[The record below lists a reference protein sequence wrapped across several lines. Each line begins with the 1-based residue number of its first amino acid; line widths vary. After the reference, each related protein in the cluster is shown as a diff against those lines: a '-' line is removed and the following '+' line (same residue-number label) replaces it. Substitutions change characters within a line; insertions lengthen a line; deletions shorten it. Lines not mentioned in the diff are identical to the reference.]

1 MQHTGDDVLQ
11 DPALAGGDLAVQRV
25 LLTLAVRDYGDE
37 EDAEA
42 FAEGIDQQLDAVRE
56 WWETPGPSPAFRQV
70 PPPELKTR
78 YDVEDFLRE
87 QGVRELRGRALVL
100 FVTGHGIPGKSDT
113 HFLQL
118 PASVEQRPLAT
129 AVRTSDII
137 AAALDSHVDNVL
149 VIVNTCFAGSMHAE
163 LAALQ
168 KDIRRSRRHRC
179 NLDVLVTCGHDS
191 RIQVLRFPTLLR
203 RALRRL
209 RRNAGITTPYLSVP
223 DFMAEYA
230 RGLREE
236 EERTFKLQRVFD
248 GGNYQP
254 SPCLPNPGY
263 VHLPEVLGATQ
274 RHEPLAAEYWLDRAT
289 GRTQETDQ
297 GWYFRGREQ
306 LNRAVAS
313 FLGPHSPRGVL
324 LITGCAGSGKSAL
337 LARAVTLSDPVFR
350 KEPLYKTAQDSAPR
364 DTVPPEG
371 SVTAAVL
378 ARHMDAA
385 QVAADLLR
393 ALGEGPATVPATGDP
408 VDVWSRQIRDH
419 VRSCGQT
426 VTIVLDGLDE
436 ATEQARIVGDVLAP
450 LAPFCGPLL
459 PGQRQDEDTSA
470 VPAVRLLIGVRSSR
484 PEGGSPDGAGADELG
499 LLRTLR
505 DTFPAARV
513 ERTDGD
519 SSKHDIAEYVTAL
532 IGDAMDADIRGQVV
546 PAVVEAVWPS
556 FIDARLAGDQLR
568 STKDP
573 MELALSEGWHTKL
586 ERGIRGLL
594 QHDLQQVEQVQGLP
608 PEVALALL
616 QAAAYAKGQ
625 GVPWGEVWPAIAG
638 VFLMPKRL
646 SVEEWDPMIEKLLSG
661 RLSGYLAHAVED
673 DRRVYRPAHEE
684 LVDVLLDPDAGLL
697 DFGGRDA

>member
-1 MQHTGDDVLQ
+1 MQHTGDEVLQ
-11 DPALAGGDLAVQRV
+11 DPALAGAGLPGQRV
-25 LLTLAVRDYGDE
+25 LLTLAVRDYGDDD
-37 EDAEA
+37 DAEA
-42 FAEGIDQQLDAVRE
+42 FAEGIDQQLAAVRE
-56 WWETPGPSPAFRQV
+56 WWQTPGPPPAFRQV

-78 YDVEDFLRE
+78 DDVEDFLRE
-87 QGVRELRGRALVL
+87 QDVRELRGRALVL

-113 HFLQL
+113 HFLRL

-137 AAALDSHVDNVL
+137 AAALDSHVENVL
-149 VIVNTCFAGSMHAE
+149 VIVNTCFAGGMHAE

-191 RIQVLRFPTLLR
+191 KIQVLRFPTLLR
-203 RALRRL
+203 GALRRL

-230 RGLREE
+230 RGLRED

-313 FLGPHSPRGVL
+313 FLGSYSPRGVL
-324 LITGCAGSGKSAL
+324 LITGCAGSGKSAV

-350 KEPLYKTAQDSAPR
+350 KEPLYKVAQDSAPR
-364 DTVPPEG
+364 DTLPPEG

-378 ARHMDAA
+378 ARHLDAA

-393 ALGEGPATVPATGDP
+393 ALGEEPAAVPATGDP
-408 VDVWSRQIRDH
+408 VDVWSRQIQDY
-419 VRSCGQT
+419 VRSCGQN

-436 ATEQARIVGDVLAP
+436 AAEQARIVGDVLAP
-450 LAPFCGPLL
+450 LAPFCRPSV

-470 VPAVRLLIGVRSSR
+470 APAVRLLIGVRSSR
-484 PEGGSPDGAGADELG
+484 PAGNSKGGAAVDELG

-505 DTFPAARV
+505 DTFPTACV

-532 IGDAMDADIRGQVV
+532 IGDAMDADTRRQVV

-594 QHDLQQVEQVQGLP
+594 QHDLQQVQQVQGLP
-608 PEVALALL
+608 PDVALALL

-625 GVPWGEVWPAIAG
+625 GVPWGEVWPTIAG

-646 SVEEWDPMIEKLLSG
+646 PADEWDPMIEKLLSG

>member
-1 MQHTGDDVLQ
+1 MQHTGDEVLQ
-11 DPALAGGDLAVQRV
+11 DPALAGEDSSVQRV
-25 LLTLAVRDYGDE
+25 LLTLAVRDYDDDA
-37 EDAEA
+37 DAEA
-42 FAEGIDQQLDAVRE
+42 FAAGIDQQLEAVRE
-56 WWETPGPSPAFRQV
+56 WWQTPGPPPAFRHV
-70 PPPELKTR
+70 PPPDLKTR
-78 YDVEDFLRE
+78 DDVEDFLRE

-100 FVTGHGIPGKSDT
+100 FITGHGISGKSDT

-118 PASVEQRPLAT
+118 PATVEQRPLAT
-129 AVRTSDII
+129 AVRTSEII
-137 AAALDSHVDNVL
+137 AAALDSHADNVL
-149 VIVNTCFAGSMHAE
+149 VIVNTCFAGNIHAE

-191 RIQVLRFPTLLR
+191 KIQVLRFPALLR
-203 RALRRL
+203 GALRRL
-209 RRNAGITTPYLSVP
+209 RRNAGITTPHLSVP

-230 RGLREE
+230 RGLRED

-289 GRTQETDQ
+289 GRTQESDQ
-297 GWYFRGREQ
+297 GWYFRGRKQ

-313 FLGPHSPRGVL
+313 FLGPHSLRGVL
-324 LITGCAGSGKSAL
+324 LITGCAGSGKSAV

-350 KEPLYKTAQDSAPR
+350 KEPLYKTARDSSPR
-364 DTVPPEG
+364 ETLPPEG
-371 SVTAAVL
+371 AVTAAVL
-378 ARHMDAA
+378 ARHLEAA

-393 ALGEGPATVPATGDP
+393 ALGERPAAVPATGDP
-408 VDVWSRQIRDH
+408 VDVWSRQIQDY
-419 VRSCGQT
+419 VRACGET

-436 ATEQARIVGDVLAP
+436 AAEQARIVGDVLAP
-450 LAPFCGPLL
+450 LAPFCRPLV
-459 PGQRQDEDTSA
+459 PGQRQDEDA
-470 VPAVRLLIGVRSSR
+470 PAAPMVRLLIGVRSSR
-484 PEGGSPDGAGADELG
+484 PDGAGPGAEAPDELG
-499 LLRTLR
+499 LLRTLQ

-519 SSKHDIAEYVTAL
+519 SSKDDIAEYVTAL
-532 IGDAMDADIRGQVV
+532 IGDAMDADTRRQVV

-573 MELALSEGWHTKL
+573 MALAHSEGWHTKL

-625 GVPWGEVWPAIAG
+625 GVPWGEVWPTIAG
-638 VFLMPKRL
+638 VFLMPQRL
-646 SVEEWDPMIEKLLSG
+646 PAKEWDPMIEKLLSG

-684 LVDVLLDPDAGLL
+684 LVDVLLDPNAGLL
-697 DFGGRDA
+697 NFGGRDA